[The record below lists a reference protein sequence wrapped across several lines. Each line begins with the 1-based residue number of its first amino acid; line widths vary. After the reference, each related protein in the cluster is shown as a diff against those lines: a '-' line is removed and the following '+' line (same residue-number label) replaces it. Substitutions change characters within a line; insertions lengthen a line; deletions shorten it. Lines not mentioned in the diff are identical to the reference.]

1 MTINK
6 VFYKMTL
13 SFLLLVARYGQNTQN
28 SKFEISLQFLKKE
41 ERDEVDFLHA
51 ENIKRSYRL
60 MLLILVGI
68 ARDAQITQNN
78 KFAKYLW
85 YLKKEV
91 RDEVEFLYRWASR
104 FSINWCYHFWW
115 AWPGMYK
122 VFKILSMQYLCN
134 ISKKKWVMKLMFCML
149 INMKVFYK
157 LILFI
162 FDRFYQACP

>member
-1 MTINK
+1 
-6 VFYKMTL
+6 MTL

-60 MLLILVGI
+60 MLLILVSI

-91 RDEVEFLYRWASR
+91 RDEVEFLYR
-104 FSINWCYHFWW
+104 
-115 AWPGMYK
+115 
-122 VFKILSMQYLCN
+122 
-134 ISKKKWVMKLMFCML
+134 
-149 INMKVFYK
+149 
-157 LILFI
+157 
-162 FDRFYQACP
+162 